1 MVGVASNRPKLSDV
15 SINGI
20 GVIASSNLEL
30 KPGFTVIT
38 GETGAGKTMI
48 LTALN
53 LVLGGKAD
61 AALVRHGN
69 ERAVASAT
77 FEINNDLAEK
87 FEERGVIAQDG
98 ELIITRTVN
107 SDGRSKAVAGG
118 ISVAMSALSEIADE
132 LVMIHGQAASQTLTK
147 TAKHRDLLDGFGNYR
162 DVFSRYQA
170 SYQAVSDMKKR
181 IKAMRNASKER
192 DSKLAELEV
201 FKNAITKLNPQVGEI
216 NDVNEE
222 IGKLSSVEEL
232 RVTISN
238 SLNSID
244 GEELSALAALNQA
257 RKYLEKAASL
267 DGSLTNRHDA
277 ISDAYFQL
285 QETVGA
291 LSGYLENLSADP
303 NRLDFLQQRKSDLS
317 SFIKKFGDGTDPDI
331 ALASLIERRSNLANE
346 IEDLA
351 GGDDRIKELE
361 NELKSLEN
369 SLIGAAND
377 LSKARK
383 KAGEDLAKKV
393 SEEIHNLSM
402 PNTNFVVSILPLD
415 NLEFTGADEVSFQLQ
430 THSDGPLVSIA
441 KGASGGELSRIAL
454 AIEVVIAESE
464 NIGTYIFDE
473 VDAGVGG
480 KAAIEVGKRLKKL
493 SKNAQVIVV
502 THLPQVAAWADS
514 HFVVMKDESGSVT
527 QSQIQEVIDK
537 NRVEEL
543 ARMLA
548 GHESSESARKHA
560 AELLEE
566 SQIHVFQ

>member
-1 MVGVASNRPKLSDV
+1 MTNSRPKLTDV

-20 GVIASSNLEL
+20 GVISASHLEL

-69 ERAVASAT
+69 ERAIASAK
-77 FEINNDLAEK
+77 FEITKELAAE

-98 ELIITRTVN
+98 ELVITRTVN
-107 SDGRSKAVAGG
+107 SDGKSKAVAGG
-118 ISVAMSALSEIADE
+118 ISVAIGALSEIADE

-147 TAKHRDLLDGFGNYR
+147 TTKHRDLLDGYGNYQELI
-162 DVFSRYQA
+162 DKHKSIYA
-170 SYQAVSDMKKR
+170 TTIELKKR
-181 IKAMRNASKER
+181 IKAMKSASKER
-192 DSKLAELEV
+192 ESKLADLES
-201 FKNAITKLNPQVGEI
+201 FKNAITKLNPQAGEI
-216 NDVNEE
+216 NDVNDE

-232 RVTISN
+232 RVSVD
-238 SLNSID
+238 SALNSVD
-244 GEELSALAALNQA
+244 GEDLSALAALNQA
-257 RKYLEKAASL
+257 RKFLEKAATL
-267 DGSLTNRHDA
+267 DGSLSSRFDA

-285 QETVGA
+285 QDAVGA
-291 LSGYLENLSADP
+291 LSGYLEDLSADP
-303 NRLDFLQQRKSDLS
+303 NRLDFLQQRKAELNL
-317 SFIKKFGDGTDPDI
+317 FVRKYGDGSDPDI
-331 ALASLIERRSNLANE
+331 ALAGLIERRSNLANE
-346 IEDLA
+346 IADLT
-351 GGDDRIKELE
+351 GGDERIKELE
-361 NELKSLEN
+361 KELEVQELALFESASNLT
-369 SLIGAAND
+369 
-377 LSKARK
+377 KARQ
-383 KAGEDLAKKV
+383 KASSELARKV
-393 SEEIHNLSM
+393 SAEIHDLSM
-402 PNTNFVVSILPLD
+402 PNTNFVVSISPMENVD
-415 NLEFTGADEVSFQLQ
+415 VTGIDEVSFQLQ
-430 THSDGPLVSIA
+430 THTDGPFVSIA

-464 NIGTYIFDE
+464 KIGTYIFDE

-480 KAAIEVGKRLKKL
+480 KAAIEVGRRLKKL

-514 HFVVMKDESGSVT
+514 HFVVQKDESGSVT
-527 QSQIQEVIDK
+527 QSQIKEVTQN

-566 SQIHVFQ
+566 SQIHVFL